1 MSISDVKFA
10 GFGAPNSEDNVLKL
24 LSFCSNLGAESSYVT
39 SPEESQ
45 FANFNHGEIDWRELT
60 FGIHWLVNSA
70 QTTLLGDSPRS
81 AWGAGMTIGE
91 LEGARVV
98 MLIDIPI
105 NPSQLAEAWG
115 SVIERIRQIHV
126 LFFTPAAL
134 AAISKIEEIPEEKLL
149 HEIRLRGL
157 TPHVCSY
164 NPDQRMA
171 SIEHALGST
180 KIETKDR
187 LESLEWL
194 ARYLSN
200 LPSAGT
206 GIAGVESAAQS

>member
-39 SPEESQ
+39 SPEGSQ

-60 FGIHWLVNSA
+60 FGIHWLVNSS

-105 NPSQLAEAWG
+105 NPSQLAETWG

-126 LFFTPAAL
+126 LFFTPEAL
-134 AAISKIEEIPEEKLL
+134 AAISKIEEIPQENLL

-164 NPDQRMA
+164 DPDQRMA

>member
-39 SPEESQ
+39 SPEESP

-126 LFFTPAAL
+126 LFFTPEAL
-134 AAISKIEEIPEEKLL
+134 AAISKIEEIPQEKLL

-164 NPDQRMA
+164 DPDRRMA

-206 GIAGVESAAQS
+206 GIAGVESAARS

>member
-1 MSISDVKFA
+1 MESSHCYA
-10 GFGAPNSEDNVLKL
+10 GKWILKL
-24 LSFCSNLGAESSYVT
+24 LSFCSNRGAESSYVT
-39 SPEESQ
+39 SPDGSQ

-105 NPSQLAEAWG
+105 NPSQLAETWG

-134 AAISKIEEIPEEKLL
+134 AAISKIEEIPQEKLL

-164 NPDQRMA
+164 DPEQRMA

-180 KIETKDR
+180 KIETKER

-200 LPSAGT
+200 LPSVGT
-206 GIAGVESAAQS
+206 GIAGVESAARS